1 MSRLLACAGA
11 LTLALSTSA
20 FAADMPARVAKAPAM
35 VAAPMFNWTG
45 FYVGLHAGYG
55 WGDKTWS
62 SGGFGSLDFDVDGFL
77 GGGQIGADYQTG
89 PLVWRAEAD
98 ISATDIDGGR
108 NLGPILSINTDIDW
122 IATAT
127 LGLGV
132 TNGPALFYVKGG
144 AAWAGEDHRGS
155 VIIIGSASASET
167 RSGWVVGAGLEY
179 MLASNWSAKLEY
191 NYLDFGEDRV
201 SLGGLPVDIEQEIH
215 VVKFGVNYRFAS
227 GGKYPIGKT
236 PAASPVVTKY

>member
-1 MSRLLACAGA
+1 MARLLACAGA
-11 LTLALSTSA
+11 LTIAFSTSA
-20 FAADMPARVAKAPAM
+20 FAADMPRPVTKAPAM
-35 VAAPMFNWTG
+35 VTAPMFNWSG

-62 SGGFGSLDFDVDGFL
+62 AGGIGSVDFEVDGFL
-77 GGGQIGADYQTG
+77 GGGQIGVDYQTG

-98 ISATDIDGGR
+98 ISATNIDGNRSIAGG
-108 NLGPILSINTDIDW
+108 LLSVRTEVDW
-122 IATAT
+122 MATAT

-132 TNGPALFYVKGG
+132 TTGPALFYVKGG
-144 AAWAGEDHRGS
+144 AAWADEEHRGS
-155 VIIIGSASASET
+155 LLGLTASAGET

-215 VVKFGVNYRFAS
+215 VVKFGVNYRFAT
-227 GGKYPIGKT
+227 GGKAPVGKA
-236 PAASPVVTKY
+236 PAAAPVVTKY